1 MNIVLAF
8 LKKHYEKLIL
18 GFLLLIF
25 IALLIF
31 LAFLVRETREIKAA
45 SGTSTIYTDDAKS
58 KKIAEK
64 PEYVINDTMKF
75 SLWNR
80 KETADSGR
88 TAAADNKK
96 DDRKTVSAGN
106 NEAENNEAN
115 YYEDFVMPIP
125 LTICPECRKAIPEA
139 DFKFPREDGKYHC
152 SLCLKALRPP
162 MILVEEDEGKDT
174 DKDGMPDKYE
184 AKFQKYG
191 YRTDDSSD
199 ANRDLDGDGFTNIE
213 EYYCDMDP
221 LNPKQMA
228 KDEKHYKGRLPYDT
242 LLRCV
247 NIAIKTYSFR
257 VNTMDNNRVKVIIP
271 KMYKD
276 PRTGVWKKH
285 PTMDD
290 RPYLKPGQTFQ
301 SQDENIKVVSVKS
314 NEVVF
319 EDLYTGDKLVI
330 NYSQRNKPIVSPYPR
345 AEVEFRLELG
355 SGKNRKVKAG
365 DKLAYGNAVTGTDE
379 YTVQK
384 INTEEGTL
392 ELKDRTGKVIVIG
405 KAMEFDRIFAENKAK
420 KDAKNQEG
428 PTQKEQIRK

>member
-139 DFKFPREDGKYHC
+139 DFKFPRED
-152 SLCLKALRPP
+152 
-162 MILVEEDEGKDT
+162 
-174 DKDGMPDKYE
+174 
-184 AKFQKYG
+184 
-191 YRTDDSSD
+191 
-199 ANRDLDGDGFTNIE
+199 
-213 EYYCDMDP
+213 
-221 LNPKQMA
+221 
-228 KDEKHYKGRLPYDT
+228 
-242 LLRCV
+242 
-247 NIAIKTYSFR
+247 
-257 VNTMDNNRVKVIIP
+257 
-271 KMYKD
+271 
-276 PRTGVWKKH
+276 
-285 PTMDD
+285 
-290 RPYLKPGQTFQ
+290 
-301 SQDENIKVVSVKS
+301 
-314 NEVVF
+314 
-319 EDLYTGDKLVI
+319 
-330 NYSQRNKPIVSPYPR
+330 
-345 AEVEFRLELG
+345 
-355 SGKNRKVKAG
+355 
-365 DKLAYGNAVTGTDE
+365 
-379 YTVQK
+379 
-384 INTEEGTL
+384 
-392 ELKDRTGKVIVIG
+392 
-405 KAMEFDRIFAENKAK
+405 
-420 KDAKNQEG
+420 
-428 PTQKEQIRK
+428 